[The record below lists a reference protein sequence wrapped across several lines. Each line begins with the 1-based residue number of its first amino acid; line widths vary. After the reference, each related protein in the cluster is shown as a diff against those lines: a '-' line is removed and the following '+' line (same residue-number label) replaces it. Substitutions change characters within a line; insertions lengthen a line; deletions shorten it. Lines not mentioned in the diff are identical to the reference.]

1 MLRAP
6 VHFSTTR
13 FTPAAGPGLTL
24 TTPEP
29 EAGWVF
35 GALVIDDH
43 PSQAAAWAR
52 ALVLHAYA
60 DEEPAVRVSPVV
72 VGRHL
77 LIDPPASGA
86 LTLAFAAD
94 AGELLGLEGGWFLT
108 ATARHHTSAPLHLR
122 ARGPRPEALGEPSSP
137 AEAAILARTC
147 LRAGDVQRADA
158 LFGAALADDTV
169 RVDPG
174 AGVVYDAACAA
185 ARVAAQASDQA
196 RHAAGARAL
205 TLLRDDLQR
214 RQRAVAART
223 QQHILAAL
231 DGPPDD
237 LDGLL
242 GHEIE
247 HLRWAR
253 DEDPDLAHLRATSA
267 FAALFRPA
275 RARGATA
282 AYPPR

>member
-6 VHFSTTR
+6 VFFSTTR
-13 FTPAAGPGLTL
+13 FTPAAAPGLTL
-24 TTPEP
+24 AAPDP

-35 GALVIDDH
+35 GTLTVDDD

-60 DEEPAVRVSPVV
+60 DEEPAVRARPVV
-72 VGRHL
+72 SRRPL
-77 LIDPPASGA
+77 LVDPPASGA
-86 LTLAFAAD
+86 LTLAFAVD
-94 AGELLGLEGGWFLT
+94 AGELLGLEGGWFVT

-147 LRAGDVQRADA
+147 LRAGQVQRADA
-158 LFGAALADDTV
+158 LFAAALADDAV
-169 RVDPG
+169 KADPG

-185 ARVAAQASDQA
+185 ARVAAQASEQA

-214 RQRAVAART
+214 RQRALAART
-223 QQHILAAL
+223 QQHVLAAL
-231 DGPPDD
+231 DGPPGEV
-237 LDGLL
+237 DGLL

-253 DEDPDLAHLRATSA
+253 DEDPDLAHLRPTSA